1 VKGEGKNRTAVIIP
15 AAGSGQRMGGGKPKQ
30 YLTLGGIPLLARSIR
45 PFLALADIAL
55 VVVAV
60 PAERIEATRT
70 LCRQH
75 LEADERLR
83 VVAGGATRQLSVQA
97 GLAALPVE
105 IGMVLVHDGARPL
118 VREELI
124 RACLEAALRDG
135 AAIAALEL
143 TDTLKLATT
152 NRRIARTLPREG
164 LWRAQTPQA
173 VRRDW
178 LEQAYQQATQDN
190 FQGTDEASLL
200 EHAGLPVTL
209 VPSGEDNLKITRPED
224 LRLAE
229 ALISRQRTEDR
240 GQNPLPAAPPPLAG
254 VGGLRIGHG
263 YDAHRLV
270 TGRPLVL
277 GGIIVPHHLGLD
289 GHSDADVLLHA
300 LMDALLGAL
309 GLGDIGRHFPDSDP
323 GLRGIDSMLLL
334 GRVLTQLRTASA
346 RLLNADLTIVCQAP
360 RLASHIP
367 AMRDRIALACGV
379 TPAQI
384 NIKATTTE
392 KMGFCGRGE
401 GIAAH
406 AVALLCLDT
415 ATGKPS

>member
-1 VKGEGKNRTAVIIP
+1 MKGEGNNRTAVIIP

-30 YLTLGGIPLLARSIR
+30 YLTLGGVPLLARSIR

-75 LEADERLR
+75 LAADERLR

-97 GLAALPVE
+97 GLAALPAE

-135 AAIAALEL
+135 AAIAAVEL
-143 TDTLKLATT
+143 ADTLKLATT

-178 LEQAYQQATQDN
+178 LEQACQQATQDN

-229 ALISRQRTEDR
+229 ALLAGAPPSQA
-240 GQNPLPAAPPPLAG
+240 GKNPTSPPPLAG
-254 VGGLRIGHG
+254 LGGLRIGHG

-323 GLRGIDSMLLL
+323 TLRGIDSMLLL
-334 GRVLTQLRTASA
+334 GKVVAQLRSAGA

-360 RLASHIP
+360 RLAPYIP

-379 TPAQI
+379 TPAQV

>member
-1 VKGEGKNRTAVIIP
+1 VKTAVIIP

-30 YLTLGGIPLLARSIR
+30 YLTLGGVPLLVRSIR
-45 PFLALADIAL
+45 PFLALLDITL

-60 PAERIEATRT
+60 PAERVESTRT
-70 LCRQH
+70 LCRQQ
-75 LEADERLR
+75 LETDERLH
-83 VVAGGATRQLSVQA
+83 VIAGGASRQLSVQA
-97 GLAALPVE
+97 GLAALPAE

-135 AAIAALEL
+135 AAIAAVEVA
-143 TDTLKLATT
+143 DTLKLATT

-178 LEQAYQQATQDN
+178 LEQAFQQATQDN

-229 ALISRQRTEDR
+229 ALLAGALLPQTEKK
-240 GQNPLPAAPPPLAG
+240 PLPPAPVPPAAE
-254 VGGLRIGHG
+254 GGLRIGHG

-277 GGIIVPHHLGLD
+277 GGITVPHHLGLD

-300 LMDALLGAL
+300 LMDALLGAI

-323 GLRGIDSMLLL
+323 ALRGVDSMLLL
-334 GRVLTQLRTASA
+334 GRVMERLRTAGA

-360 RLASHIP
+360 RLAPHIP

-379 TPAQI
+379 SPGQS

-392 KMGFCGRGE
+392 KLGFCGRGE

-406 AVALLCLDT
+406 AVVLLSLD
-415 ATGKPS
+415 ASAGRPS